1 MIEPWKEHTPRIDAR
16 AWIHPSAVII
26 GEVELGPRVSVWPGV
41 VLRGDQGAI
50 RVGAETNL
58 QDGVIAH
65 ATGGRSETVIGP
77 RVTVGHRALL
87 HGCRVES
94 DALIGMG
101 AILLDD
107 AVVEPWAIV
116 GAGTLVPPGKRVP
129 SGTLF
134 LGVPGRVVRS
144 LREEDLESIRH
155 GHQEYLRLILDYG
168 AIR

>member
-1 MIEPWKEHTPRIDAR
+1 MLESWKDLFPRVDPTAYV
-16 AWIHPSAVII
+16 HPSAVVI
-26 GEVELGPRVSVWPGV
+26 GEVELGARVSVWPGA

-65 ATGGRSETVIGP
+65 ATGGRSEVVVGP

-87 HGCRVES
+87 HGCTVEG

-101 AILLDD
+101 AILLDH

-116 GAGTLVPPGKRVP
+116 GAGTLVPVGKRVP

-134 LGVPGRVVRS
+134 LGVPGRVVRA
-144 LREEDLESIRH
+144 LRDEDLESIRH
-155 GHQEYLRLILDYG
+155 GHQEYLRLALDYG
-168 AIR
+168 AKR